1 MTVEETRRKIAED
14 PDFVNIKRFGH
25 SLSKLLERYPD
36 GAPTKVIAQAM
47 LMTEQEVEEMYLKVV
62 AKLRTALKVDVDG

>member
-14 PDFVNIKRFGH
+14 PDYVNIKRFGN
-25 SLSKLLERYPD
+25 SLNKVLERYPE

-47 LMTEQEVEEMYLKVV
+47 LMTEQEVEEMYQKVV
-62 AKLRTALKVDVDG
+62 VKLRRALKVEND